1 MAERPAGRDG
11 EGRSTTWLIVAG
23 VVAMLF
29 LCACCA
35 GFLLLAWF
43 YGDAVV
49 EALGI
54 GRLVLPSALFL

>member
-1 MAERPAGRDG
+1 MAEKPGGNNA
-11 EGRSTTWLIVAG
+11 EGRSTTWVIVAG
-23 VVAMLF
+23 AVALLF

-35 GFLLLAWF
+35 AFLLLAWF

-54 GRLVLPSALFL
+54 GRLALPSALLL